1 MGRSATPQ
9 TTTRIRKGTLSK
21 QFYHALGKVDLWPQL
36 PHTPPAS
43 LSYDDVILVPQN
55 SAVRSRSDV
64 SLEVQFGP
72 YTLTKPIIS
81 APMDTVSGE
90 KMVRLLAKLGGLG
103 SLPAGALAENL
114 KLCEEFAAE
123 NIPCLYAITLK
134 NAFENAKQFQER
146 GAQVILIDIAYGG
159 IDVAREVAKEIKKK
173 LKLTVVL
180 GNIVTYDQAL
190 SYKKA
195 GVDIARVGI
204 GPGGFCT
211 TRLVAGSGLP
221 QLSAVF
227 ETSSAGLPIIADGGI
242 RYPGD
247 AAKAIAAGA
256 TTVMIGGLLAG
267 TDESPGEVV
276 NGKKYARGQAS
287 ADYMKDR
294 GLVPSDMRSAEGVAT
309 MVPYKGPAEVIINN
323 IAGGIRSAMSYS
335 GAQNITEFQ
344 EKALFSLVSASAQQE
359 AQPHILKQ

>member
-1 MGRSATPQ
+1 M
-9 TTTRIRKGTLSK
+9 SK
-21 QFYHALGKVDLWPQL
+21 NFYQALGQVATWPNL
-36 PHTPPAS
+36 PQVSPSA

-55 SAVRSRSDV
+55 SEILSRGDV

-90 KMVRLLAKLGGLG
+90 KMVRLLAKLGALG
-103 SLPAGALAENL
+103 SLPAGRLEENL
-114 KLCEEFAAE
+114 NLCEQFTSE
-123 NIPCLYAITLK
+123 NIPCLYAISLK
-134 NAFENAKQFQER
+134 NAFENAKKFQER
-146 GAQVILIDIAYGG
+146 GAKVILIDIAYGG
-159 IDVAREVAKEIKKK
+159 IDVAREVAKEIKQK

-180 GNIVTYDQAL
+180 GNIVTYDQAKA
-190 SYKKA
+190 YQKA
-195 GVDIARVGI
+195 GIDIARVGI
-204 GPGGFCT
+204 GPGAFCT

-227 ETSSAGLPIIADGGI
+227 DTSSTGIPVIADGGI

-267 TDESPGEVV
+267 TDESPGDVI

-287 ADYMKDR
+287 LDYMKDR
-294 GLVPSDMRSAEGVAT
+294 GITPSEVRAAEGIAT
-309 MVPYKGPAEVIINN
+309 MVNYKGPAEMVINN
-323 IAGGIRSAMSYS
+323 LIGGIRSAMSYS
-335 GAQNITEFQ
+335 GAKSIADFQ
-344 EKALFSLVSASAQQE
+344 ERSLFALVSDSSQRE
-359 AQPHILKQ
+359 ALPHILKQ